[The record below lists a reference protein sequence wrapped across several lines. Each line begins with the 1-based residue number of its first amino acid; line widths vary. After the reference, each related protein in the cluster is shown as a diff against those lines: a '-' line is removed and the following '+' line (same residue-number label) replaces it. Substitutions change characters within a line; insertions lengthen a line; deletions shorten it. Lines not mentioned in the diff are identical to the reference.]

1 VSSCTDRDLKIL
13 VIRGGALG
21 DFLLTLP
28 AVAGLRQKWPD
39 AEIEMVANPRF
50 GELVTGP
57 GRVDAVRPI
66 DRPGLAGFFAKG
78 GVLEPDWCDY
88 FSEFDLTVSYLFDPD
103 EIFKSNWR
111 RGGGTGEYLGI
122 DPTAPAIPA
131 WKHLADPLLAL
142 EVRPGMSHLLRGEK
156 LAAGE
161 SSRPTSS
168 VPRIVLHPGSGG
180 VRKCWALEEWIEEL
194 RIWQREQ
201 PIELTWLAGEVEAN
215 LLQSL
220 PEDLCRP
227 PHEVWEN
234 RPLPEV
240 FQVLRSA
247 DLYLGHDSGISH
259 LAAWSGVP
267 CGLLFGPTDPKIW
280 APPGSHVRAWHRGGA
295 WPGRGEL
302 VRWWREELGPLL
314 VMKTAR
320 R

>member
-1 VSSCTDRDLKIL
+1 MKIL
-13 VIRGGALG
+13 IIRGGALG

-28 AVAGLRQKWPD
+28 AVAGLRQKWPE
-39 AEIEMVANPRF
+39 AELEMVANARF

-103 EIFKSNWR
+103 GIFQSNWR
-111 RGGGTGEYLGI
+111 RGGGQGEYLGV
-122 DPTAPAIPA
+122 DPTGPRGAA
-131 WKHLADPLLAL
+131 WKHLADPLQPLGI
-142 EVRPGMSHLLRGEK
+142 RPGMSHLLRGEK
-156 LAAGE
+156 LAAQDE
-161 SSRPTSS
+161 PFP
-168 VPRIVLHPGSGG
+168 PRGGIPRVVIHPGSGG
-180 VRKCWALEEWIEEL
+180 ARKCWPLEEWIREL
-194 RIWQREQ
+194 AIWQKER
-201 PIELTWLAGEVEAN
+201 PVELVWLAGEVEGD
-215 LLQSL
+215 LLQRIPDEL
-220 PEDLCRP
+220 REP
-227 PHEVWEN
+227 PHRTLEN

-240 FQVLRSA
+240 FRLLQSS

-280 APPGSHVRAWHRGGA
+280 APPGSHVRVWHRGGA
-295 WPGRGEL
+295 WPERGQL
-302 VRWWREELGPLL
+302 VSWWQEELGPLL